1 MTGMRHVVRLAIGLV
16 IGLSAGTGG
25 IALASQQRPYRLND
39 QQLQDLVNRIDT
51 HRDAF
56 RDSYQRAVDR
66 NPINDS
72 AAENEIDRSV
82 ESFKQATDLLRKRVN
97 DRQSGTADANDVLQ
111 RAFVIDDLVRRYQ
124 LDARAQ
130 SDWHALWLDMSDLAR
145 AYGIQWSSTA
155 AAANKPSR
163 IDDKQVDQLLTQIGG
178 RADGLQKSLD
188 RSFERSRGD
197 DRQGKDEIHRS
208 MSDFRQAVDR
218 LRDRVKDRPIGNPA
232 GALSAQPIRIP
243 TPGPATATAGAS
255 ANGHR

>member
-1 MTGMRHVVRLAIGLV
+1 M
-16 IGLSAGTGG
+16 
-25 IALASQQRPYRLND
+25 
-39 QQLQDLVNRIDT
+39 NRIDT

-111 RAFVIDDLVRRYQ
+111 RASVIDDLVRRYQ

-163 IDDKQVDQLLTQIGG
+163 IHDKQVEQLLKQIGG

-197 DRQGKDEIHRS
+197 DR
-208 MSDFRQAVDR
+208 
-218 LRDRVKDRPIGNPA
+218 
-232 GALSAQPIRIP
+232 
-243 TPGPATATAGAS
+243 
-255 ANGHR
+255 